1 MAAAETGAK
10 QRRGRQGQRRLRAF
24 APFEWMIA
32 FRYMWPNR
40 KQIFTSVITIISFI
54 GIVIGVWALIVVMS
68 VMNGFRAELLSR
80 ILGVNGHVILQPV
93 DSDFND
99 YADLITR
106 LDKVP
111 GVKYALPVVEGQVLA
126 QAASGGG
133 SGAYVRGMREQD
145 MRHLKLV
152 ANNVKLGSL
161 KNFDQGGGI
170 AVGSGMA
177 DKLGLSLGDKLSLI
191 SPDGDATPF
200 GISPRLKT
208 YKVAAIYEVGMAD
221 YDASIIFMPLH
232 EAQLFF
238 NQEGRVQSLEV
249 FLDDPDQVDAIRDR
263 LGEAAG
269 REMYMVD
276 WRQRNQSFFST
287 LQVER
292 NVMFI
297 ILSLIVLVAALNI
310 ISGLVMLVKDKTHD
324 IAVLRTMGAKR
335 GAVMRIFMLTGAT
348 IGVSGTFFGV
358 VLGILTC
365 QNLSHIQ
372 AFVSWVTGVDV
383 FNKNVYFL
391 TTLPSKMDG
400 GQTAMVVLM
409 ALALSFLATLAPAW
423 YASKLDPVR
432 ALRYE

>member
-1 MAAAETGAK
+1 MDNIAETN
-10 QRRGRQGQRRLRAF
+10 GRNIRPF
-24 APFEWMIA
+24 AAFEWLIA

-68 VMNGFRAELLSR
+68 VMNGFRAELLNR
-80 ILGVNGHVILQPV
+80 ILGMNGHIIMQPI
-93 DSDFND
+93 DGDFAD
-99 YADLITR
+99 YAALIPR
-106 LDKVP
+106 LDKVE
-111 GVKYALPVVEGQVLA
+111 GVKFVLPVVEGQVLA
-126 QAASGGG
+126 QAEGGSGGT
-133 SGAYVRGMREQD
+133 GAYVRGLREQD
-145 MRHLKLV
+145 IRKLTMI
-152 ANNVKLGSL
+152 ADNIKQGSL
-161 KNFDQGGGI
+161 KNFDKGE
-170 AVGSGMA
+170 AVALGSGLA
-177 DKLGLSLGDKLSLI
+177 EKLALGVGDAISLV

-208 YKVAAIYEVGMAD
+208 YKIGAIYEVGMSD
-221 YDASIIFMPLH
+221 YDAGIVFMPLQ

-249 FLDDPDQVDAIRDR
+249 FVRDPDKIDEMFNR
-263 LGEAAG
+263 LEAAAG
-269 REMYMVD
+269 RETYMLD

-310 ISGLVMLVKDKTHD
+310 ISGLVMLVKDKGHD

-335 GAVMRIFMLTGAT
+335 SAVMRIFMIAGAS
-348 IGVSGTFFGV
+348 IGIGGTFFGV
-358 VLGILTC
+358 LLGIITC
-365 QNLSHIQ
+365 LNLDHIQ
-372 AFVSWVTGVDV
+372 AFISWVSGIDV
-383 FNKNVYFL
+383 FNKEIYFL
-391 TTLPSKMDG
+391 SSLPSKMDSS
-400 GQTAMVVLM
+400 QTLMVVLM

-423 YASKLDPVR
+423 YASRLDPVQ

>member
-1 MAAAETGAK
+1 MDTIAETN
-10 QRRGRQGQRRLRAF
+10 GQTIRPF
-24 APFEWMIA
+24 AVFEWLIA

-80 ILGVNGHVILQPV
+80 ILGMNGHIIMQPV
-93 DSDFND
+93 DGDFAD
-99 YADLITR
+99 YAALIPR
-106 LDKVP
+106 LDKVE
-111 GVKYALPVVEGQVLA
+111 GVKFVLPVVEGQVLA
-126 QAASGGG
+126 QAEGGSGGT
-133 SGAYVRGMREQD
+133 GAYVRGLREQD
-145 MRHLKLV
+145 IRKLTMI
-152 ANNVKLGSL
+152 ADNIKQGSL
-161 KNFDQGGGI
+161 KNFDKGE
-170 AVGSGMA
+170 AVAIGSGLA
-177 DKLGLSLGDKLSLI
+177 EKLALGVGDAISLV

-208 YKVAAIYEVGMAD
+208 YKIGAIYEVGMSD
-221 YDASIIFMPLH
+221 YDAGIVFMPLR

-249 FLDDPDQVDAIRDR
+249 FVTDPDNVDKMLNR
-263 LGEAAG
+263 LEAAAG
-269 REMYMVD
+269 RETYMLD

-310 ISGLVMLVKDKTHD
+310 ISGLVMLVKDKGHD
-324 IAVLRTMGAKR
+324 IAVLRTMGAR
-335 GAVMRIFMLTGAT
+335 RSAVMRIFMIAGAS
-348 IGVSGTFFGV
+348 IGIGGTFFGLL
-358 VLGILTC
+358 LGIITC
-365 QNLSHIQ
+365 LNLDHIQ
-372 AFVSWVTGVDV
+372 AFISWISGIDV
-383 FNKNVYFL
+383 FNKEIYFL
-391 TTLPSKMDG
+391 SSLPSKMDS
-400 GQTAMVVLM
+400 GQALMVVLM

-423 YASKLDPVR
+423 YASRLDPVQ

>member
-1 MAAAETGAK
+1 MDTIAETN
-10 QRRGRQGQRRLRAF
+10 GQTIRPF
-24 APFEWMIA
+24 AVFEWLIA

-80 ILGVNGHVILQPV
+80 ILGMNGHIIMQPV
-93 DSDFND
+93 DGDFAD
-99 YADLITR
+99 YAALIPR
-106 LDKVP
+106 LDKVE
-111 GVKYALPVVEGQVLA
+111 GVKFVLPVVEGQVLA
-126 QAASGGG
+126 QAEGGSGGT
-133 SGAYVRGMREQD
+133 GAYVRGLREQD
-145 MRHLKLV
+145 IRKLTMI
-152 ANNVKLGSL
+152 ADNIKQGSL
-161 KNFDQGGGI
+161 KNFDKGE
-170 AVGSGMA
+170 AVAIGSGLA
-177 DKLGLSLGDKLSLI
+177 EKLALGVGDAINLV

-208 YKVAAIYEVGMAD
+208 YKIGAIYEVGMSD
-221 YDASIIFMPLH
+221 YDAGIVFMPLR

-249 FLDDPDQVDAIRDR
+249 FVTDPDNVDKMLNR
-263 LGEAAG
+263 LEAAAG
-269 REMYMVD
+269 RETYMLD

-310 ISGLVMLVKDKTHD
+310 ISGLVMLVKDKGHD
-324 IAVLRTMGAKR
+324 IAVLRTMGAR
-335 GAVMRIFMLTGAT
+335 RSAVMRIFMIAGAS
-348 IGVSGTFFGV
+348 IGIGGTFFGLL
-358 VLGILTC
+358 LGIITC
-365 QNLSHIQ
+365 LNLDHIQ
-372 AFVSWVTGVDV
+372 AFISWISGIDV
-383 FNKNVYFL
+383 FNKEIYFL
-391 TTLPSKMDG
+391 SSLPSKMDS
-400 GQTAMVVLM
+400 GQALMVVLM

-423 YASKLDPVR
+423 YASRLDPVQ